1 MKAFKDIPIKKK
13 LSRIIWVLSLGMGFL
28 SLFSINRY
36 QFVRNEIDDYMTTT
50 YAAQNSATSIYLY
63 IEAIQKAY
71 YRIILEDD
79 AFIDAEQVKNIESF
93 MNLLELEED
102 VMNETFILDDRMK
115 NELFGLMQE
124 LEEISNNVIIA
135 ATDYSAEDTYE
146 YMKLTVIPLVNE
158 IFESLQDILELTH
171 SKNDD
176 LMISI
181 KNMINAV
188 IAFLFLGFLVATAT
202 AMKVYFTAVK
212 TIVNP
217 LNSMT
222 EVARQMAQGNLHH
235 DITYTSEDEVGAL
248 ADAMKN
254 MTTMLFG
261 YITKI
266 DKALQAV
273 KSGDMTQPIKNEFK
287 GDFNK
292 IKENINIVVE
302 TLNTTLLQISQSS
315 KQVEEKAGVSSEEA
329 ITLTNCAATQADT
342 MKNFAEQM
350 RNLYDRIMHNIKV
363 TNESN
368 VLGVKL
374 KTTAT
379 DAMEE
384 IGLLLKG
391 MEEIVAAISNVASFI
406 SVINNIATQT
416 NLLALNASIEAARA
430 GESGKGFTVVAQ
442 NIRELAVRS
451 SAQVKEIEEVITSCV
466 ESATSGSKI
475 AHSASEA
482 FKQILNQIS
491 RATELNEDLIEGSN
505 AQNEVLKF
513 ITKDLKQ
520 ISAST
525 KETKESA
532 DVTSQLSNDLLTE
545 SKILGTLMEDFKIN

>member
-79 AFIDAEQVKNIESF
+79 AIIDAEQVKNIESF

-350 RNLYDRIMHNIKV
+350 RNLYDRIMHNIKI

-475 AHSASEA
+475 ANSASEA

-513 ITKDLKQ
+513 ITEDLKQ